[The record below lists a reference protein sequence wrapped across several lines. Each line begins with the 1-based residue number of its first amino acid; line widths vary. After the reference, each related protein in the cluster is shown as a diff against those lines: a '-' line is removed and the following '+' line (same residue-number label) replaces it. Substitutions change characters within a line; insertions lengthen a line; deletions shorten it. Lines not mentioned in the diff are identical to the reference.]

1 MCVYTLDGGVKKEES
16 LELNG
21 YNHEDDLN
29 NTPDVISIKVEEDD
43 TEDYL
48 CKTSGLSG
56 TQ

>member
-29 NTPDVISIKVEEDD
+29 NTPDVISIKVEDDD